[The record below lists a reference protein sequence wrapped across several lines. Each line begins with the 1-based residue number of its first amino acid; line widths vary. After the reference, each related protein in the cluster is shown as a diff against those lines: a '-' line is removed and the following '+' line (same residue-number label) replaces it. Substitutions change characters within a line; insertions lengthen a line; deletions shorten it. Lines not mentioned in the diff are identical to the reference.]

1 MAKFNNY
8 FLSGIL
14 LCLSIL
20 LSSAYASDDKYFNVY
35 AEGAMSVY
43 SKLKEPSKEESVQF
57 YAFIK
62 TKWEETNCQNNK
74 CGEDGKS
81 AAQEYVYN
89 LKKELVHDE

>member
-1 MAKFNNY
+1 MAKFNGY
-8 FLSGIL
+8 FLPGIFIL
-14 LCLSIL
+14 FLILSDVQ
-20 LSSAYASDDKYFNVY
+20 ASDNKYFNTY

-43 SKLKEPSKEESVQF
+43 SKLKEPSKEESEQF

-74 CGEDGKS
+74 CSEDGKS